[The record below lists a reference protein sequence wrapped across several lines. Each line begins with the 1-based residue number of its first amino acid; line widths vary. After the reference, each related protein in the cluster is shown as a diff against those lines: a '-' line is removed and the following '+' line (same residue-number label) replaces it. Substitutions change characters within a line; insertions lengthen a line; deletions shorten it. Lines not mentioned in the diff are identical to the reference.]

1 MAGLNIFDTSESAA
15 GVSLFKVL
23 NRTRTSGGDRMMRV
37 WLKQPLTNRDR
48 IQERLDIVEAL
59 VNSSGARKSLHEAVL
74 RRLPDFESL
83 ALKIKDD
90 RAQLGDLYKAYLG
103 LKEVKIAIQVR
114 RFFETPKFFFLCC
127 VFCL

>member
-1 MAGLNIFDTSESAA
+1 MNIFDTNGCAQ
-15 GVSLFKVL
+15 GISLFKIL
-23 NRTRTSGGDRMMRV
+23 NRTRTSGGERLMRV
-37 WLKQPLTNRDR
+37 WLKQPLTNRDK

-83 ALKIKDD
+83 ALKIKDE

-103 LKEVKIAIQVR
+103 LKEVKNAIQVR
-114 RFFETPKFFFLCC
+114 RFFDTPKL
-127 VFCL
+127 